1 MNIASYV
8 YLFSTRFYVFYSLFP
23 REGQIHSTIQRI
35 RSLFFLILVKGIAN
49 AVVGRL
55 AEKKLSFIDRIS
67 DFRVFTFQISV
78 VLPYLVHPTD
88 IPLSNFIKG
97 LAYQNSLGKAIH
109 SIAWSMLL
117 KTNLTTLPVLTYLCQ

>member
-1 MNIASYV
+1 M
-8 YLFSTRFYVFYSLFP
+8 FYSLFP

-35 RSLFFLILVKGIAN
+35 RSLFFLILVKGIVN

-78 VLPYLVHPTD
+78 VLPHLVHPTD

-97 LAYQNSLGKAIH
+97 LAY
-109 SIAWSMLL
+109 
-117 KTNLTTLPVLTYLCQ
+117 